1 MPKARCLLSLLL
13 LLPLAACGFE
23 APAPKLTPPP
33 PAPPPPLSTLSA
45 SLSISADEIARILN
59 EKTEDHIADIHDQPV
74 KCAIG
79 RCKLTLLATRSGPI
93 EVKGEGDRLA
103 LAVPFGM
110 DVDMKLPGF
119 LSMLRAK
126 GDAQGYA
133 DASTEAR
140 VGPDWQLRTDTS
152 AHVELENS
160 HLKLG
165 PASANLTDMLNSN
178 EEIFARPLSKA
189 IDREI
194 THSVHLREQVNKA
207 WARAFTPIKVGKKPV
222 AWLLLSPERLRVDGP
237 TVSDRA
243 LSLTVGIDVRGHVVT
258 QDTPPASVVSPLP
271 PPAPFRGESNRFSF
285 VVPAMI
291 SYSDA
296 ARLALASL
304 QKKPPHVAGM
314 TLRFTK
320 LALLPS
326 RDDVVVATTFCVDQ
340 NWDPTGWFSSC
351 GSGYLRGTPLFDA
364 ASETIRIA
372 NVHYDM
378 QTEDTLLG
386 AMRALAGPEVGR
398 NLETHLKF
406 NVSRDLAK
414 LHTQVAAALAKP
426 QGRDVTI
433 YGNVESFG
441 QPSLHWTKDGFLALF
456 SATGSVHT
464 DLHL

>member
-1 MPKARCLLSLLL
+1 M
-13 LLPLAACGFE
+13 
-23 APAPKLTPPP
+23 PPP

-45 SLSISADEIARILN
+45 SLSISADEIAHILN
-59 EKTEDHIADIHDQPV
+59 EKTEDHLADIHDQPI

-93 EVKGEGDRLA
+93 EVRAEEGRLA
-103 LAVPFGM
+103 LSLPFGM
-110 DVDMKLPGF
+110 DVDLKLPGF

-140 VGPDWQLRTDTS
+140 VGPDWQLHTDTS

-160 HLKLG
+160 HIKLG
-165 PASANLTDMLNSN
+165 SVNANLTDVLNSN

-194 THSVHLREQVNKA
+194 MHSVHLREQIGKA

-222 AWLLLSPERLRVDGP
+222 AWLVLSPERLRVAGP
-237 TVSDRA
+237 TMSGRA
-243 LSLTVGIDVRGHVVT
+243 LNLTVGLDVRGHVVT
-258 QDTPPASVVSPLP
+258 QDAPPLSTVSPLP
-271 PPAPFRGESNRFSF
+271 PPAPFQGASNRFSF

-291 SYSDA
+291 SYDDA
-296 ARLALASL
+296 AKLALASL
-304 QKKPPHVAGM
+304 QRKPPHVAGM

-340 NWDPTGWFSSC
+340 NWDFTGWFSSC
-351 GSGYLRGTPLFDA
+351 GSGYLRGTPQFDPA
-364 ASETIRIA
+364 NETIRIA
-372 NVHYDM
+372 NVHYDI
-378 QTEDTLLG
+378 QTEDVLLG
-386 AMRALAGPEVGR
+386 AMRALAGPELGR

-406 NVSRDLAK
+406 SVSRDLAK

-433 YGNVESFG
+433 SGEVETFG

-456 SATGSVHT
+456 SATGSVHA